1 MRLRRTRPGSNRSR
15 WDDASDVSHC
25 CRESSAPPR
34 LVVWDFVYRCF
45 DVNRERF
52 GELSDYIEIDVGAI
66 ASQLREAASRID
78 FTITRLNHIAPCHDH
93 QYLEHLVRKLRKCN
107 LQRLLNFRSR
117 KQVGCLRFTECER
130 PGCADEALDV
140 DTIIR
145 STFCFRN
152 GVKD

>member
-1 MRLRRTRPGSNRSR
+1 MRLRRTGPGSNRSR
-15 WDDASDVSHC
+15 WDDASGVSPNS
-25 CRESSAPPR
+25 RESSAPPR

-78 FTITRLNHIAPCHDH
+78 FTVSRLNHIASCHDH
-93 QYLEHLVRKLRKCN
+93 QNLEHLVRKLRECN

-117 KQVGCLRFTECER
+117 KQIGCLRFTECER
-130 PGCADEALDV
+130 TRCTDEALDV
-140 DTIIR
+140 DTVIR
-145 STFCFRN
+145 STL
-152 GVKD
+152 